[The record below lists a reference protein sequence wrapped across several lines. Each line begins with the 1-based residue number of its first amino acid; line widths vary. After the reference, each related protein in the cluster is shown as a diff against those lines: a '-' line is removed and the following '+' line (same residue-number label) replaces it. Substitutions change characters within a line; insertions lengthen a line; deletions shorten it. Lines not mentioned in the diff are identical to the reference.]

1 MVGFWIGLAIIVILV
16 ILAFI
21 RRIDKIPIV
30 DSGDGHGMP
39 SYGKGVT
46 GSMVAISEGIKIST
60 GLDIPEIL
68 GARKKFGVT

>member
-1 MVGFWIGLAIIVILV
+1 MVGFWIGLAIIAILV

-21 RRIDKIPIV
+21 KRIDKITIV

-39 SYGKGVT
+39 SYVKGVA
-46 GSMVAISEGIKIST
+46 GSIVAIFEGIKNAT

-68 GARKKFGVT
+68 GARKKVG